1 MGDRFPSLRGR
12 KMRRILTRLC
22 GAPVRHGRHYKYI
35 NPDGQMFVY
44 GYHDGG
50 EISSGMVRSILVED
64 VGLSVDE
71 ARREVGG
78 R

>member
-22 GAPVRHGRHYKYI
+22 GAPVRNGRHYKFI
-35 NPDGQMFVY
+35 GHNDQMFVY
-44 GYHDGG
+44 GYHDDA
-50 EISSGMVRSILVED
+50 EISPGMVRSILVED